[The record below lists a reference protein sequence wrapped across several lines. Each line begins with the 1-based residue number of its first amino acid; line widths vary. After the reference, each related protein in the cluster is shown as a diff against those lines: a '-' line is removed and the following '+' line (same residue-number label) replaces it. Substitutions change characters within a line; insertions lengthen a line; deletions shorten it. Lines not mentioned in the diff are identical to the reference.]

1 MAHVLKAKLSAEYL
15 FSRLHERFG
24 GDVDPLMK
32 WMQEVVRIAEPQA
45 LYRAVQVENRTAQT
59 VVINGI
65 ELTSRVLSVNLEGT
79 LRVFPFVATCGMG
92 LDQWLD
98 EKAPEIM
105 AETSCG
111 EGLSLIREIA
121 LRIILEQL
129 NAHLMNTWQPGDLS
143 MMNPGSLKD
152 WPLAQQQPLLQ
163 LIGDVERKI
172 AIRLTASGMMIPA
185 QSVSGILFP
194 SRKKFDSCM
203 LCPRENCPIRR
214 SSYEP
219 ELYDSKYRLKI

>member
-24 GDVDPLMK
+24 GDFDSLMK

-45 LYRAVQVENRTAQT
+45 LYRAVQVEKRTAQT
-59 VVINGI
+59 VVIDGI

-79 LRVFPFVATCGMG
+79 LRVFPFVATCGME

-98 EKAPEIM
+98 EKAPAIM
-105 AETSCG
+105 AETSC
-111 EGLSLIREIA
+111 ENGLSLIREIA
-121 LRIILEQL
+121 LRTILEKL
-129 NAHLMNTWQPGDLS
+129 NVHVMDTWQSGELS

-152 WPLAQQQPLLQ
+152 WPVAQQRPLLQ
-163 LIGDVERKI
+163 LLGNVEDAI
-172 AIRLTASGMMIPA
+172 AVRLSASGMMIPA

-194 SRKKFDSCM
+194 SREKFDNCM
-203 LCPRENCPIRR
+203 LCPRKNCPIRR
-214 SSYEP
+214 SSYDP
-219 ELYDSKYRLKI
+219 ELYDSRYRLKT